1 MRDVHGGGLHLHTTS
16 MPRPVVP
23 RQLPAPRWFL
33 DRDQARAWLDR
44 SWRIRHG
51 PMRVAVQGPSGV
63 GKTALVTAWGHEHR
77 HRWPDGALYA
87 DLFTT
92 DSDTILR
99 GWLLA
104 LGHTYLPE
112 DPEGLGALWRTAT
125 AHRRLLVV
133 VEQATAEAIHALFPA
148 GPGCAGIA
156 TAHHGLDELV
166 ATGGRIAH
174 LAGLPDQTVG
184 DLINCLVDR
193 PVPSRVLDEAVA
205 SAGGSP
211 LAATLTAAALARD
224 LYTPLAETEQENL
237 VPDRITTILTALPE
251 QTATAAVLIAAFP
264 GSFVTAESTAALVG
278 TPREQAQ
285 HTLTTLVEA
294 ALLVDLGR
302 GRYTVHDRVRQ
313 PLADRLTPERHTAMV
328 EALTGFYRVR
338 LAAVDLVLNVWRWRA
353 DTEGIQLARTA
364 QEDKVWFSTR
374 DEALAWADAELDN
387 ILALARLLHQLER
400 AEVAMFVDHIG
411 TYVTLRKPP
420 IARKLYEWG
429 LEAARPTGDGRLV
442 GLMLQRLSTSLHPD
456 WRTALD
462 LNLQAKDAYEQAGFA
477 QGVASAYESIG
488 SMLVRLGRLE
498 EAEEAQTVSLR
509 MHQELGKHRG
519 AAFQTR
525 RLGEIHVR
533 QGRTQEAMTAFT
545 ASYRTLLHLDPPD
558 IYQATRNTQGM
569 ITLLLNEEDPAL
581 LPVAELLALEGLAST
596 LVSGSLH
603 QRASLYMELA
613 TIARTRTDR
622 SQEIDYL
629 QRAHALLSPGHP
641 VVEQA
646 AARLAEIGVST
657 A

>member
-1 MRDVHGGGLHLHTTS
+1 MTNNVQGSSGVVVQMRDMHGGDLHIHNAPA
-16 MPRPVVP
+16 PRPVVP
-23 RQLPAPRWFL
+23 RQLPAPRLFL

-44 SWRIRHG
+44 AWRARHG
-51 PMRVAVQGPSGV
+51 PMRVAVQGPSGI

-77 HRWPDGALYA
+77 HRWPDGALYTS
-87 DLFTT
+87 LSTT
-92 DSDTILR
+92 DPDTALR

-104 LGHTYLPE
+104 LGHTYLP
-112 DPEGLGALWRTAT
+112 DDSGGLGALWRTAT

-133 VEQATAEAIHALFPA
+133 VEQATAEAVHALFPA
-148 GPGCAGIA
+148 GSQCAGIA
-156 TAHHGLDELV
+156 TAHHGLEELV

-174 LAGLPDQTVG
+174 LAGLPDQAVG
-184 DLINCLVDR
+184 DLINHLIDR
-193 PVPSRVLDEAVA
+193 PVPVQVLDNAVA
-205 SAGGSP
+205 SANGSP
-211 LAATLTAAALARD
+211 LAATLTAAALASN
-224 LYTPLAETEQENL
+224 LYTPLAETEQEHL
-237 VPDRITTILTALPE
+237 VPDRITMILTNLPE
-251 QTATAAVLIAAFP
+251 QTATVAVLIAASP
-264 GSFVTAESTAALVG
+264 GSFVTAESTAALMEA
-278 TPREQAQ
+278 PREQAQ

-302 GRYTVHDRVRQ
+302 GRYTVHDQVRQ
-313 PLADRLTPERHTAMV
+313 PLADKLTCDQHTAMV
-328 EALTGFYRVR
+328 EALAGFYRVR

-353 DTEGIQLARTA
+353 DTEGVELARAT

-387 ILALARLLHQLER
+387 IIALARLLHRLDR
-400 AEVAMFVDHIG
+400 PEVAMFVDHIG

-420 IARKLYEWG
+420 IARELYEWG
-429 LEAARPTGDGRLV
+429 LEVARPTGDGRLV

-456 WRTALD
+456 WQAALD
-462 LNLQAKDAYEQAGFA
+462 LNLQAKDAYEQAAFP

-488 SMLVRLGRLE
+488 SMLARLGRLE

-509 MHQELGKHRG
+509 LHQELGRPRG

-533 QGRTQEAMTAFT
+533 QGRTQEAMAAFT
-545 ASYRTLLHLDPPD
+545 ASHRTLLHLDPPD

-569 ITLLLNEEDPAL
+569 IALLLNEEAPAL

-613 TIARTRTDR
+613 TITR
-622 SQEIDYL
+622 I
-629 QRAHALLSPGHP
+629 
-641 VVEQA
+641 
-646 AARLAEIGVST
+646 
-657 A
+657 